1 MINIFLVFI
10 IFFNCS
16 EVLFCPEHRGSGSD
30 TNDLLNRVMG
40 QSNTPK
46 RMKTELLGE
55 LTKIDKYLKEINE
68 NRSLTPEQKTSLLE
82 KMDVTKNEIINEI
95 TRGPI
100 SNAIILAITGNNRD
114 ISTISGSIVYRCFKP
129 LTKTLDKFGELFWDK
144 IFEVLQNKAHRGLIA
159 LGFAPKISS
168 EEIELLASLADNI
181 KSQLEL
187 QAKSSDNVFS
197 SEKAMNIRL
206 SEEDQ
211 YNFDQNQKY
220 KHKDLE
226 SFLDLTNL
234 ALFELEKYIKKFKVN
249 NSSEKLILQ
258 IIKKRFLELKNIFI
272 TAGSMKELASS
283 SLLSSAKSSC
293 IIISTMCNQDL
304 KSLCL
309 SQPRVKKSNHY
320 SFAGEN
326 SFDKF

>member
-1 MINIFLVFI
+1 L
-10 IFFNCS
+10 
-16 EVLFCPEHRGSGSD
+16 
-30 TNDLLNRVMG
+30 
-40 QSNTPK
+40 
-46 RMKTELLGE
+46 TE
-55 LTKIDKYLKEINE
+55 
-68 NRSLTPEQKTSLLE
+68 EQKKTLLE
-82 KMDVTKNEIINEI
+82 KMDLTKNEIINGI

-144 IFEVLQNKAHRGLIA
+144 IFEILQSKALKGLIA

-168 EEIELLASLADNI
+168 TEIELIASLADNI
-181 KSQLEL
+181 KSQLEQ
-187 QAKSSDNVFS
+187 QAKNTDHVFS

-211 YNFDQNQKY
+211 YSFDQSQKY

-226 SFLDLTNL
+226 SFLDLTNF
-234 ALFELEKYIKKFKVN
+234 ALFELDKYIKKFKTQ
-249 NSSEKLILQ
+249 NSPEKLILT
-258 IIKKRFLELKNIFI
+258 IIKKRFLEIKNILI
-272 TAGSMKELASS
+272 TAGSMKELVSS

-293 IIISTMCNQDL
+293 VIISTMCNQDL

-309 SQPRVKKSNHY
+309 NQPRVKKNNNY
-320 SFAGEN
+320 SFAGEH